1 MSKGANT
8 AVQVSHKESYK
19 CPEERPDG
27 NPVVAPVQVDPVA
40 GGNALWIKLDHPA
53 ERTATTAQP

>member
-1 MSKGANT
+1 M
-8 AVQVSHKESYK
+8 SHKESYK